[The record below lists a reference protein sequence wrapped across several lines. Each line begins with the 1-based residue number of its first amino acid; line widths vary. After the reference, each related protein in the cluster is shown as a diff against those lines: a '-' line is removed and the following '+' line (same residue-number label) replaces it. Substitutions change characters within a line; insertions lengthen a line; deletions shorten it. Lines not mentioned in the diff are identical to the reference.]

1 MPKVVVGTIIEKDG
15 KILILQRSKKEKAFP
30 EMWDLP
36 GGELDHGENI
46 IDCVKREVK
55 EESGLDVEV
64 LFPVDVFSKV
74 IDDEHYVSIV
84 YVSNHRSGDVKLSKE
99 HQTFKWINPNKA
111 IELEDL
117 TPSTE
122 HALYAYID
130 FISV

>member
-1 MPKVVVGTIIEKDG
+1 MPKVVIGTIIEKDS
-15 KILILQRSKKEKAFP
+15 KILILQRSKKDKAQP

-55 EESGLDVEV
+55 EESSLDVNV

-74 IDDEHYVSIV
+74 IDDEHYISIV

-99 HQTFKWINPNKA
+99 HQTFKWIIPNKA

-117 TPSTE
+117 TPFTE
-122 HALYAYID
+122 HALSAYID
-130 FISV
+130 FISA